1 MGSNP
6 SELFPREV
14 LDQHLHRYGKFGL
27 TMAIMVLPIFT
38 SKSDDIPDMD
48 AMAEKMQ
55 SAIDNGTQLD
65 ESEINFTSSKT
76 VNVYNERM
84 LGVFQ
89 DMYDLKYF

>member
-1 MGSNP
+1 MGSNAT
-6 SELFPREV
+6 ELFPREV
-14 LDQHLHRYGKFGL
+14 FDQHLHRYGKFGL